1 MKTTTKLVLAIL
13 VAQLIW
19 YFLPQI
25 EWRWMS
31 EDALVLTSYSGFES
45 RVDFAVWLSWGL
57 LAATLIITAGLIFF
71 GAKWRYLFL
80 GYIALTQF
88 VYVPLSGMNIET
100 GLSMA
105 FRDLLSILF
114 GALIAI
120 ILIEESQRSKS
131 SENGIEA

>member
-45 RVDFAVWLSWGL
+45 RVDFGVWLSWGL

-131 SENGIEA
+131 SEKGIEA